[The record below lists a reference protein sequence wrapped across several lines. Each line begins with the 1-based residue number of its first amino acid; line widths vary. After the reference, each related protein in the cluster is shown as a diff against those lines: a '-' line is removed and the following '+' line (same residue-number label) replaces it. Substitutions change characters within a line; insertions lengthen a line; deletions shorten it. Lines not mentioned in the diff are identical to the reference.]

1 MKKPAYLLASLILYT
16 VLISCSKKKDDP
28 VIVPVSVQNYK
39 LVDSSYN
46 FYDSTGKELLSAV
59 YGNNMTTLTVYIDQ
73 SAKKASYLTDTFSI
87 ANTDSFR
94 RSGSTILPDCISQT
108 MAFFKDTLIITRKVD
123 SKSPGYSATQ
133 VIRGYKSL

>member
-1 MKKPAYLLASLILYT
+1 MKNLIFPLVALLVIAA
-16 VLISCSKKKDDP
+16 CSKKKDDP
-28 VIVPVSVQNYK
+28 VIVSVSVQNYK

-73 SAKKASYLTDTFSI
+73 SAKKASYLTDTFSN

-94 RSGSTILPDCISQT
+94 RNGSTIIPDCISQT
-108 MAFFKDTLIITRKVD
+108 MAFFKDTLIITRKMD
-123 SKSPGYSATQ
+123 SKSGGYSATQ
-133 VIRGYKSL
+133 VIRGYK